1 MWRAKWR
8 VNPCKTRQMAYLG
21 GLLTAQY
28 VQVIPFEKLRLDPEL
43 AAISVMI
50 PEFDLLDDLP
60 EARRMEDQL
69 ATQGRNPLD
78 GVIVEDLDIARRDGE
93 RLRVR
98 VYRPSSAGPL
108 PAILYIHGGAFM
120 LGSVAT
126 EDDRCEF
133 YARDAGCVVIALDYR
148 LAPEHPFPAAFHDCS
163 DVLDWIYR
171 DSDAL
176 GIDPRRIAVGGN
188 SAGGAL
194 AAAIALS
201 ARTADRHTLV
211 HQLLVNPVL
220 DCRSRTS
227 SVTRFTDTPVW
238 SLAHNLLMWERYL
251 GPNPTEVDYRAS
263 PALAEDLGGLPS
275 ASFWIAE
282 YDPLRDEDYEYATR
296 LMAAGVQVD
305 LTQYAGTI
313 HGFDGYRMTAVGR
326 RALNDQ
332 VRILRRVFRR

>member
-1 MWRAKWR
+1 MTLS
-8 VNPCKTRQMAYLG
+8 VP
-21 GLLTAQY
+21 
-28 VQVIPFEKLRLDPEL
+28 LRLDPEL

-60 EARRMEDQL
+60 EARRIEDEL
-69 ATQGRNPLD
+69 AAQGRNPLD
-78 GVIVEDLDIARRDGE
+78 GIVIDDIRIQRRDGA

-98 VYRPSSAGPL
+98 TYRPPSSRAL

-126 EDDRCEF
+126 EDERCEF
-133 YARDAGCVVIALDYR
+133 YARDANCVVIALDYR
-148 LAPEHPFPAAFHDCS
+148 LAPEHPFPAAFDDCA

-171 DSDAL
+171 EAGSL
-176 GIDPRRIAVGGN
+176 GIDPRRIAIGGN

-194 AAAIALS
+194 AASTALAARAI
-201 ARTADRHTLV
+201 DRPPLV

-220 DCRSRTS
+220 DCRSRTPS
-227 SVTRFTDTPVW
+227 IARFTETPVW
-238 SLAHNLLMWERYL
+238 TGAHNVLMWERYL
-251 GPNPTEVDYRAS
+251 GAAAGSADHRAS
-263 PALAEDLGGLPS
+263 PSLADDLAGLPS

-282 YDPLRDEDYEYATR
+282 FDPLRDEDYDYALR

-313 HGFDGYRMTAVGR
+313 HGFDGYRMTGVGR
-326 RALNDQ
+326 RAMRDQ
-332 VRILRRVFRR
+332 IRVLRRVFQG